1 VHHVERSRSLH
12 ETVIL
17 LTVQGASTPVVAD
30 HERYKL
36 AALGVGYGWISPFSM
51 SRADI
56 ESPLK
61 SEDPMLTGITKPS
74 WTAHASSD
82 TLLPI

>member
-1 VHHVERSRSLH
+1 MHHVERSRSLH

-17 LTVQGASTPVVAD
+17 LTVQ
-30 HERYKL
+30 
-36 AALGVGYGWISPFSM
+36 GYGWISPFSM